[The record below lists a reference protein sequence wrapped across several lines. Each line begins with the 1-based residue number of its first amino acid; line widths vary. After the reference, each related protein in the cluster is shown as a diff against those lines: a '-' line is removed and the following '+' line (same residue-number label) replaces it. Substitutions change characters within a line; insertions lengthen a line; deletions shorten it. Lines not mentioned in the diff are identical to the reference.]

1 MSPTASTD
9 PRRATRTPLDRRRIL
24 EAALRLI
31 DEHGLAELSMR
42 RLGAELDVQAMS
54 LYRHVPNK
62 QAVVEGVRQ
71 MIFDQLAGLQL
82 VHPESDDWRDSVRA
96 AALAFRE
103 VGQEH
108 PHALPL
114 FASDVD
120 RAYAASAG
128 FFEPVLDAMVRA
140 GFPEDAAV
148 DGLRTVVRYML
159 SSGLLDT
166 TIITRDHPLTAEERA
181 RLDAE
186 RPLVGSLVRALHDRP
201 PHTLVEP
208 GLELL
213 LAGLETQL
221 DAMRAG
227 GAGARE
233 TGGLPRP
240 RLS

>member
-1 MSPTASTD
+1 MSSAASTD
-9 PRRATRTPLDRRRIL
+9 PRRSPRTPLDRRRIL

-62 QAVVEGVRQ
+62 QAVVEGVRE
-71 MIFDQLAGLQL
+71 MIFERLAGLQL
-82 VHPESDDWRDSVRA
+82 VRPESDDWRDSIRA

-128 FFEPVLDAMVRA
+128 FFEPVLAAMVRA
-140 GFPEDAAV
+140 GFPEDAAI

-166 TIITRDHPLTAEERA
+166 TITTRDHPLTDGERA
-181 RLDAE
+181 ALEDE
-186 RPLVGSLVRALHDRP
+186 RPLVGALVRALHERP

-208 GLELL
+208 GLDLL
-213 LAGLETQL
+213 LDGLAAQL
-221 DAMRAG
+221 EA
-227 GAGARE
+227 AR
-233 TGGLPRP
+233 PP
-240 RLS
+240 A

>member
-1 MSPTASTD
+1 MSSAASTA
-9 PRRATRTPLDRRRIL
+9 PRRSPRTPLDRRRIL

-62 QAVVEGVRQ
+62 QAVVEGVRE
-71 MIFDQLAGLQL
+71 MIFERLAGLQL
-82 VHPESDDWRDSVRA
+82 VRPESDDWRDSVRA

-128 FFEPVLDAMVRA
+128 FFEPVLASMVRA
-140 GFPEDAAV
+140 GFREDAAI

-166 TIITRDHPLTAEERA
+166 TITTRDHPLTAAERA
-181 RLDAE
+181 ALEDE
-186 RPLVGSLVRALHDRP
+186 RPLVGALVRALHERP

-208 GLELL
+208 GLDLL
-213 LAGLETQL
+213 LDGLAAQL
-221 DAMRAG
+221 EASRFSRTPA
-227 GAGARE
+227 ATA
-233 TGGLPRP
+233 TGG
-240 RLS
+240 SGTAS